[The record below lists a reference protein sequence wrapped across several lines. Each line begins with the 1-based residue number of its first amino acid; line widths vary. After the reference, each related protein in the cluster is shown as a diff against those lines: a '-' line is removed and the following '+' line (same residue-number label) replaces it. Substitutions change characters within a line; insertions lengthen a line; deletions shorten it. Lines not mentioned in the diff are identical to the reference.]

1 MLELR
6 SPLVLGAP
14 AVGLALAC
22 AGWLVLGGAARI
34 TGPLDEMQTQLNAAP
49 AGRALLGV
57 SSESAVATALAAP
70 LFVSSAAEI
79 PVRLQGLARTPRR
92 AAALLSI
99 NGGPP
104 QWLSQGATREGVTLV
119 QVLSTR
125 VVIDSRAGRST
136 VLLGETSGSAAVLS
150 GGDAASDQPPP
161 GTRMPPPPASAP
173 GAP

>member
-6 SPLVLGAP
+6 SPVVLAAAP
-14 AVGLALAC
+14 AGLALAC
-22 AGWLVLGGAARI
+22 AGWLVLGGAGRV
-34 TGPLDEMQTQLNAAP
+34 TGPLDEMQAQLNAAP

-57 SSESAVATALAAP
+57 SSGAAVSSALATP
-70 LFVSSAAEI
+70 LFVSNATEI
-79 PVRLQGLARTPRR
+79 AVSLQGLARTPRR

-99 NGGPP
+99 NGGPA
-104 QWLSQGATREGVTLV
+104 QWLSQGATRDGVTLV

-125 VVIDSRAGRST
+125 VVIDSRAGRSV
-136 VLLGETSGSAAVLS
+136 VLLGETSGGAAGLN
-150 GGDAASDQPPP
+150 GGDAGSDQPPP